1 MCDNIF
7 VCKFILFDKSFSNDI
22 FYLTQCLFSEYEE
35 FSDRAEL
42 EQVEL
47 ESDEYDFDEVI

>member
-1 MCDNIF
+1 
-7 VCKFILFDKSFSNDI
+7 VCKFIIFDKSFSNDI

-47 ESDEYDFDEVI
+47 ESDEYDFDEVRDYDDVI